1 MLPHVNSTVFLITRM
16 HRRKCVGNLPLSLS
30 SPPFLKD
37 APNSRPGEF
46 WGRTPQSYSIPLV
59 LILPDSTS
67 SNAAAREGQGKYRPQ
82 RNTRN
87 QGHCSSS
94 LKSSEN
100 SYHAKKQFKIK
111 MPGFS
116 TDSSP
121 LGSSPLGNSRPRCRA
136 NVTHLQNVF
145 NASTSYTGTNFS
157 TLKNVLLA
165 RSEQCFFNSH

>member
-16 HRRKCVGNLPLSLS
+16 HLRKCVGNLPLSLS

-46 WGRTPQSYSIPLV
+46 WGPTPQCCSIPLV

-67 SNAAAREGQGKYRPQ
+67 RNAAAREGQGKYRPQ

-87 QGHCSSS
+87 QGHCSST

-100 SYHAKKQFKIK
+100 FYHEKKTVHNQNAWILNRQF
-111 MPGFS
+111 PSWQFS
-116 TDSSP
+116 SWQFPTP
-121 LGSSPLGNSRPRCRA
+121 MQG
-136 NVTHLQNVF
+136 
-145 NASTSYTGTNFS
+145 
-157 TLKNVLLA
+157 
-165 RSEQCFFNSH
+165 

>member
-16 HRRKCVGNLPLSLS
+16 HRRKCVGNLPISLS

-46 WGRTPQSYSIPLV
+46 WGPTPQCCSIPLV

-87 QGHCSSS
+87 QGHCNST

-100 SYHAKKQFKIK
+100 LYHAKKNSSKSK
-111 MPGFS
+111 CL
-116 TDSSP
+116 DSQQTVP
-121 LGSSPLGNSRPRCRA
+121 LLA
-136 NVTHLQNVF
+136 
-145 NASTSYTGTNFS
+145 
-157 TLKNVLLA
+157 VLLLA
-165 RSEQCFFNSH
+165 IPDPDAGLKLLICKMFSMHQHHTQE